1 MLSIDGFRPEFYLDP
16 EHWHAPNLQRLKA
29 QGAWAERMLSVFP
42 SITYANHTSLVT
54 GVRPAK
60 HGINAN
66 NAFDKETGPLA
77 AWNWWARL
85 IQVRT
90 LWDRAHDAGVS
101 TAAFSWPVS
110 VGGGIDYN
118 VPEIFYVAG
127 ANNGT
132 TEQLIREH
140 ATPGLVEV
148 VHPAGKPFPL
158 TFAEWDAW
166 LPGAFAATMERYEP
180 RLTLIHM
187 LNLDRTQHRHGRD
200 AQETHDAL
208 TALDA
213 AVGELVKKVD
223 PTDTCLIVVG
233 DHGFQSYNAFLSPNR
248 LFLDKGW
255 LTLKD
260 GKLASWR
267 VLAHPNGGST
277 PIYCKDPALAGEVLA
292 VVKAHAPGRYEVLE
306 RAELDRWEAFPGAL
320 CALSVRPGLAF
331 RQDYDKPFEEP
342 TKTTLGNHGHL
353 PEVVP
358 TGLIAWGCGVKP
370 HPLGTVRVLDVAP
383 TICKLLNLADDGMQG
398 IPLSLDE

>member
-1 MLSIDGFRPEFYLDP
+1 MLSIDGLRPEFYLDS
-16 EHWHAPNLQRLKA
+16 EHWQAPNLQRLKA

-42 SITYANHTSLVT
+42 SITYANHTALVT
-54 GVRPAK
+54 GVRPGK
-60 HGINAN
+60 HGINSN
-66 NAFDKETGPLA
+66 NAFDMETGPLP

-85 IQVRT
+85 IQVKT
-90 LWDRAHDAGVS
+90 LWDRAREKDVS

-110 VGGGIDYN
+110 VGGAIDYN
-118 VPEIFYVAG
+118 VPEIFFVAG

-132 TEQLIREH
+132 TEQLIRQY
-140 ATPGLVEV
+140 ATPGLMEV
-148 VHPAGKPFPL
+148 AHPDGPFPVS
-158 TFAEWDAW
+158 FADWDAW
-166 LPGAFAATMERYEP
+166 LPGAFGRVMERYEP

-200 AQETHDAL
+200 AKETHDAL

-213 AVGELVKKVD
+213 AVGELVKRLD
-223 PTDTCLIVVG
+223 PTDTCLLVVG
-233 DHGFQSYNAFLSPNR
+233 DHGFQSYTTFIAPNR

-255 LTLKD
+255 LTLRE

-277 PIYCKDPALAGEVLA
+277 PIYCKDPALAGEVVELL
-292 VVKAHAPGRYEVLE
+292 KEHAPGRYVVLE
-306 RAELDRWEAFPGAL
+306 RAELDRLEAFPGAL
-320 CALSVRPGLAF
+320 CALSVLPGVAN
-331 RQDYDKPFEEP
+331 RQDYEKPFEEP

-358 TGLIAWGCGVKP
+358 TGLVAWGCGVKP

-383 TICKLLNLADDGMQG
+383 TICRLLGLDSAGMEG
-398 IPLSLDE
+398 SPLSLDE